1 VAEEIILIPV
11 EKLKK
16 SKWNPRIVRDPEK
29 MKILIESIKRDGIK
43 YPLLVHKIGDEYE
56 VLDGSRRLEAAKI
69 IGLEKL
75 PCKPVKGDGKNV
87 ARLSLRVHL
96 SQEDLTPTEKVN
108 AIKIMVKEGIYQSE
122 LEACKDQGIAWRT
135 WLEWKKEARLE
146 EKIGRETK
154 LSDSVKSI
162 IEGAEIN
169 DDIKKK
175 LVEKL
180 EETPVSKEYAKEI
193 VNRLEEN
200 PSLSIDKLVKEYSEA
215 EPREIEDGVEAKGR
229 YVYRLRQIGQ
239 NVIFELVEGTII
251 KTSLSFPKKDLVI
264 VKRLFQKFS

>member
-1 VAEEIILIPV
+1 MAEEIILIPV

-56 VLDGSRRLEAAKI
+56 VLDGSRRLEAAEK
-69 IGLEKL
+69 IGLKKL
-75 PCKPVKGDGKNV
+75 PCKPIEGKEDDI
-87 ARLSLRVHL
+87 AIFSLRFHV
-96 SQEDLTPTEKVN
+96 SQEDLTAYERVN
-108 AIKIMVKEGIYQSE
+108 AVQNLVAKRICYTER
-122 LEACKDQGIAWRT
+122 EACKKVGISWAQYMRDKA
-135 WLEWKKEARLE
+135 ECRLE
-146 EKIGRETK
+146 KRLEKEVTLPSTIK
-154 LSDSVKSI
+154 SV
-162 IEGAEIN
+162 IESAEIS
-169 DDIKKK
+169 DDVKGK

-180 EETPVSKEYAKEI
+180 EKTPVSREYVKEI
-193 VNRLEEN
+193 VDRLEEN

-215 EPREIEDGVEAKGR
+215 EPREVEDGVEAKGR
-229 YVYRLRQIGQ
+229 YVYRLRQSGQ

>member
-1 VAEEIILIPV
+1 MAEEIIYIPV

-69 IGLEKL
+69 IGLKEL

-108 AIKIMVKEGIYQSE
+108 AIKIMIKEGIYQSE
-122 LEACKDQGIAWRT
+122 REACEDQGIKWRT
-135 WLEWKKEARLE
+135 WLEWK
-146 EKIGRETK
+146 
-154 LSDSVKSI
+154 
-162 IEGAEIN
+162 N
-169 DDIKKK
+169 F
-175 LVEKL
+175 
-180 EETPVSKEYAKEI
+180 
-193 VNRLEEN
+193 
-200 PSLSIDKLVKEYSEA
+200 
-215 EPREIEDGVEAKGR
+215 
-229 YVYRLRQIGQ
+229 Q
-239 NVIFELVEGTII
+239 F
-251 KTSLSFPKKDLVI
+251 SF
-264 VKRLFQKFS
+264 